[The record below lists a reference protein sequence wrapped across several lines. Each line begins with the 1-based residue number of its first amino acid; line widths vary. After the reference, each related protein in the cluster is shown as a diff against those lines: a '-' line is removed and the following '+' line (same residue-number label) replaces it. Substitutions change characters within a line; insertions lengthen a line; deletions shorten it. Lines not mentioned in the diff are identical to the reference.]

1 TIVQECGLASTDRY
15 YITAASPLHYAIS
28 SIDSSSQSRHCD
40 PLTGATI
47 FYGGSQISCY
57 QNPLV
62 GFFNVDFDLFAFLR
76 TRAVGPQVKFLY
88 GSLLSLATSII
99 CHVLVIYVYQCIV
112 EDLSGCNCLSPLGL

>member
-1 TIVQECGLASTDRY
+1 
-15 YITAASPLHYAIS
+15 IS

-47 FYGGSQISCY
+47 FYGGFQISCY

-62 GFFNVDFDLFAFLR
+62 GFFNVDFDLFVFLR

-99 CHVLVIYVYQCIV
+99 CHVLVIYVYQCII
-112 EDLSGCNCLSPLGL
+112 EDLSSCNCLSPLGL